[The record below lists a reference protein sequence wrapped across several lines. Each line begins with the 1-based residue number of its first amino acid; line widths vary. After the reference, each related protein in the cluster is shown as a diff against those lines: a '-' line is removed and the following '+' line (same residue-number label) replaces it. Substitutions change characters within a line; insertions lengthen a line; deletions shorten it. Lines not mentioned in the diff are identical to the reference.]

1 MFFEDVDNS
10 KTEKANKGSS
20 LLPIHTQ
27 TTPQKN
33 LIKEKTTSFEITFTV
48 FIACP
53 VLPCEEEEG
62 VTTAAL
68 R

>member
-10 KTEKANKGSS
+10 KAEKANKGSS
-20 LLPIHTQ
+20 LPIHTQ
-27 TTPQKN
+27 TTPPKN

-53 VLPCEEEEG
+53 VLPCEEEES
-62 VTTAAL
+62 VSIVAL